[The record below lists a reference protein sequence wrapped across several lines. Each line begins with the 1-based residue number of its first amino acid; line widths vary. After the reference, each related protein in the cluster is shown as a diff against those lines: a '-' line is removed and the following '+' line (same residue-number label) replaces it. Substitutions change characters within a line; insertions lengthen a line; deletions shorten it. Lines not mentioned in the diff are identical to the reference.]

1 MGKAITGLWVE
12 AEEDGAGSLQAA
24 RGGLAAASQ
33 GVQEKGVQAGGPTKA
48 EAGLRELLKGKY
60 GHCPTSFQ
68 SQSPRWVEKP
78 HSAQVNVSGK
88 ELQAHGKSLLI
99 DTRFFVM
106 SGQPL

>member
-24 RGGLAAASQ
+24 WGGLAAASQ

-48 EAGLRELLKGKY
+48 EAGLRELLKRKY

-68 SQSPRWVEKP
+68 SQSPRWVEK
-78 HSAQVNVSGK
+78 SQRTS
-88 ELQAHGKSLLI
+88 KSQWERNSKPMASL
-99 DTRFFVM
+99 F
-106 SGQPL
+106 